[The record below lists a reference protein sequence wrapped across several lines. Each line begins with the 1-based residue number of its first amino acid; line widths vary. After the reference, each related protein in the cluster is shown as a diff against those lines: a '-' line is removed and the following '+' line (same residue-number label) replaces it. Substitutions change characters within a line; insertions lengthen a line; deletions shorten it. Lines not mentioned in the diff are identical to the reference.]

1 MAEPAPGSTLDQ
13 YAIDDVL
20 ARGGMA
26 TIFRARDTAN
36 GHVVALKVPLFEYA
50 SDLVFHERFRR
61 EEEIGQ
67 RLDHPSVIK
76 VLHPREKSRLYMAME
91 YVDGEMLRER
101 LRREGRLAIADAVA
115 LGIKIADALAYLHD
129 HGVVHRDLKPENV
142 MLTHDGGVKL
152 MDFGIALDTT
162 LRKMTWSGLSQ
173 SFGTPDYMAPEQ
185 VKGRRGDPR
194 TDIYALGVILY
205 EILTG
210 KVPFAADNVYAA
222 LRAKVE
228 DDPVP
233 PRDLRP
239 EIPPALEEVI
249 LQALEPAPHNRPQS
263 AFELREALAHP
274 ASVVMRNRAARRRIT
289 RRFSR
294 RTRRIVGLASA
305 VVVYALIL
313 WALSRA
319 G

>member
-1 MAEPAPGSTLDQ
+1 MADPAPGDTLDQ
-13 YAIDDVL
+13 YVLEDVV

-36 GHVVALKVPLFEYA
+36 RHVVALKLPHLEYA
-50 SDLVFHERFRR
+50 SDLVFNERFRR

-76 VLHPREKSRLYMAME
+76 VLRPLEKSRLYLAME
-91 YVDGEMLRER
+91 YVDGELLRER
-101 LRREGRLAIADAVA
+101 LRREGRLPIADATA
-115 LGIKIADALAYLHD
+115 RGIKIADALAYLHD

-142 MLTHDGGVKL
+142 MLTRDGGVKL
-152 MDFGIALDTT
+152 MDFGIAFDAT

-173 SFGTPDYMAPEQ
+173 SVGTPDYMAPEQ

-205 EILTG
+205 EMLTG
-210 KVPFAADNVYAA
+210 RVPFPADNIYAA

-239 EIPPALEEVI
+239 EIPPPLEEVV
-249 LQALEPAPHNRPQS
+249 LHALEPESHKRPQS
-263 AFELREALAHP
+263 AFELRESLAHP
-274 ASVVMRNRAARRRIT
+274 ASVVMHGRAARRRLT

-294 RTRRIVGLASA
+294 RTRAALALAGA
-305 VVVYALIL
+305 VAAYALIL
-313 WALSRA
+313 WSLSRL